1 MTKPLIRKKKKIIVR
16 SSEKSASKFKKSRIN
31 ALNSGLAPPIKMEV
45 QKAVDYWN
53 QGPLIYEDPN

>member
-31 ALNSGLAPPIKMEV
+31 ALNSGLAPPIKME
-45 QKAVDYWN
+45 
-53 QGPLIYEDPN
+53 I